1 MITLLFIELVQSIQY
16 RKCLSSILRKM
27 KNHKVYFYTCD
38 YYNTFDAEVIPN
50 ICESPDSS
58 RTIKIYNL

>member
-1 MITLLFIELVQSIQY
+1 
-16 RKCLSSILRKM
+16 M
-27 KNHKVYFYTCD
+27 KTHKVYFYTCD
-38 YYNTFDAEVIPN
+38 YYDTFDVDGLASSLVAALNKRGYQAEIIPN